1 MPVVNDFQR
10 SRMVNNS
17 LKTRRRNKV
26 KKLIL
31 TAIQLCTENGDS
43 PKEVFESILE
53 KEVIE
58 MPEWLENAADILKT

>member
-1 MPVVNDFQR
+1 
-10 SRMVNNS
+10 MVNNS

>member
-1 MPVVNDFQR
+1 MPVLNDFQR
-10 SRMVNNS
+10 SMMVNNS

-43 PKEVFESILE
+43 PKKVFESILE
-53 KEVIE
+53 EEVIE
-58 MPEWLENAADILKT
+58 MPEWLETAADILKT

>member
-1 MPVVNDFQR
+1 MPVLNDFQR

>member
-10 SRMVNNS
+10 SRMIHNS

-26 KKLIL
+26 KKLML

-43 PKEVFESILE
+43 PKEIFEAILNE
-53 KEVIE
+53 EVIE
-58 MPEWLENAADILKT
+58 MPDWLENAANILKT